1 MEYNKNDKSMDI
13 INEKEMQKQLDKFL
27 QLILKLEERNMKT
40 FVIDNKKL
48 LLKEFIYINQV
59 LNKYFKEKE
68 IFKSKTEKE
77 NKYYIFSYIK
87 RKRPLYIIKT
97 YKNFEG
103 MEHIKK
109 YNKVISKR
117 KNSIS
122 K

>member
-109 YNKVISKR
+109 YNKVISNR

>member
-27 QLILKLEERNMKT
+27 QLISKLEERNMKT

-87 RKRPLYIIKT
+87 RKRPLYII
-97 YKNFEG
+97 
-103 MEHIKK
+103 
-109 YNKVISKR
+109 
-117 KNSIS
+117 
-122 K
+122 